1 MCIVKQ
7 EEELKQS
14 SSWSK
19 FKQWDVND
27 FLYGTITDRFRIDN
41 DPWLG
46 IWRCYSSAN
55 YVFVGFSCLKG
66 RHYSCFLLKL
76 RKGL

>member
-27 FLYGTITDRFRIDN
+27 FLYGTITDLFHTDN
-41 DPWLG
+41 DPWTG
-46 IWRCYSSAN
+46 IWQRN
-55 YVFVGFSCLKG
+55 SCIL
-66 RHYSCFLLKL
+66 CFDVWKRETLLFYPSKINFH
-76 RKGL
+76 